1 MYQPS
6 MWVHARFEQVIQ
18 AKKSNMPIPKRPD
31 PIAAPP
37 NSTQKVQQRSRMLQ
51 AIVRRLQYSQFLSAI
66 WPPFFARS
74 GPASP
79 VPARQQRRRRMHTR
93 RPRRRRRHGPAPLP
107 PDSEALVWMVFLELR
122 RASGVHS
129 GIWSQAG
136 PVGSWASRLRGPR
149 QDTVF
154 PLVQVQKR
162 STR

>member
-1 MYQPS
+1 MSERGSERERGGVLARAHHARHCVRARVFCYTYALEPCAIMMLRACKWMACECTIPS

-107 PDSEALVWMVFLELR
+107 PDSEA
-122 RASGVHS
+122 
-129 GIWSQAG
+129 
-136 PVGSWASRLRGPR
+136 
-149 QDTVF
+149 
-154 PLVQVQKR
+154 
-162 STR
+162 